1 MEKGQ
6 SLQEE
11 MLRRL
16 DNYILNNEN
25 GRKILAN
32 SEFAA
37 IFRQSSLDIEA
48 ICSIFDISP
57 KQREYIEDSPAGQG
71 VLVFG
76 DDKAIIENKAYN
88 LPSGVKV
95 MTPKAYSVHT
105 KNQSFMQRLTFQ
117 NERPS
122 LY

>member
-1 MEKGQ
+1 MLFGSSGMFLAQ
-6 SLQEE
+6 CLQ
-11 MLRRL
+11 
-16 DNYILNNEN
+16 N
-25 GRKILAN
+25 
-32 SEFAA
+32 
-37 IFRQSSLDIEA
+37 
-48 ICSIFDISP
+48 
-57 KQREYIEDSPAGQG
+57 
-71 VLVFG
+71 
-76 DDKAIIENKAYN
+76 DKAIIENKAYN